1 MSCWT
6 TRFLR
11 GVCTASYLGVYVK
24 ILLVDVNYKH
34 SSTGKIVQSLAEMLV
49 DDGHDAVVCYGRG
62 ARESSRLAIR
72 ISSVWE
78 VFLHAA
84 LTRLT
89 GLTGFFSYF
98 STLRL
103 IKVIKRF
110 SPDVVHL
117 HELHGYYLNIGLLV
131 NYLKDNAIPVV
142 WTFHCEFMYT
152 GKCGYSY
159 DCNKWQVECCS
170 CPQLKTYPASVYLD
184 FTRYMHRHKKNI
196 FVGFD
201 ILKIVTPSTW
211 LLNRVRMSFL
221 SDKKSVV
228 IPNGIDVDT
237 VFYPRDRDALRVAR
251 KVAGK
256 KVVLSIAPDI
266 FDPRKGGAWVLE
278 LASRFGDEFI
288 FILVGAVGEIKLQIP
303 SNVVVLGR
311 TRDQNELA
319 EYYSIADVFLLT
331 SEKETFSLVTVESL
345 ACGTPVLGFDA
356 GAPTEVAPSPY
367 GRFVPYG
374 NVDELELLLNGF
386 FSGEV
391 PFKSRVECREY
402 AVQNYSN
409 AAMYRS
415 YFNAYSEII
424 ASRKLSLRSE

>member
-1 MSCWT
+1 
-6 TRFLR
+6 
-11 GVCTASYLGVYVK
+11 
-24 ILLVDVNYKH
+24 
-34 SSTGKIVQSLAEMLV
+34 
-49 DDGHDAVVCYGRG
+49 
-62 ARESSRLAIR
+62 
-72 ISSVWE
+72 
-78 VFLHAA
+78 
-84 LTRLT
+84 
-89 GLTGFFSYF
+89 
-98 STLRL
+98 
-103 IKVIKRF
+103 
-110 SPDVVHL
+110 
-117 HELHGYYLNIGLLV
+117 
-131 NYLKDNAIPVV
+131 
-142 WTFHCEFMYT
+142 
-152 GKCGYSY
+152 
-159 DCNKWQVECCS
+159 
-170 CPQLKTYPASVYLD
+170 
-184 FTRYMHRHKKNI
+184 MHRHKKNI

-221 SDKKSVV
+221 SDKKSAV

-251 KVAGK
+251 KVSGK